1 MMMTSD
7 EPRVGDDDLLCKRT
21 EKNRLLFSPRDRS
34 SPVNENGRCRS
45 NRSRSRRVRFGRS
58 ELRVCVPRTLA
69 RVCPQTFSL
78 SWTSRAAQSDAR
90 RHGARPHATAGSCFG
105 GRLDWCR
112 HLPSRCVSSRT
123 VTTARSSHLC
133 PPRAGR
139 VPRPDPSN
147 NATRPSRR
155 PQPLGRCGRRDD
167 VHAALPR
174 RLRDATPRFP
184 LRGPLALSL
193 SPSREQARSAFGR
206 ETDRNLRVPLQPRAS
221 PSQLVLDK
229 ESFTLEELLEE
240 DDVIQECKS
249 LNSRLVNLCVPPAKP
264 RSRPA
269 TRHAHAFPLR
279 VRRSFSR
286 ASSNQPS
293 PRMFR
298 SFVASSA
305 ASTARGV
312 PRAPPDPLN

>member
-1 MMMTSD
+1 MSAMTI
-7 EPRVGDDDLLCKRT
+7 RVIFHSQKQI
-21 EKNRLLFSPRDRS
+21 RS
-34 SPVNENGRCRS
+34 SRPAIGLRRSTKMAVVGRIDQGPAAS
-45 NRSRSRRVRFGRS
+45 AFDDPN
-58 ELRVCVPRTLA
+58 CVPRTLA

-90 RHGARPHATAGSCFG
+90 RHGARPHTTAGSCFG

-174 RLRDATPRFP
+174 RLRNATPRFP

-206 ETDRNLRVPLQPRAS
+206 ETDRNLRVP
-221 PSQLVLDK
+221 V
-229 ESFTLEELLEE
+229 
-240 DDVIQECKS
+240 
-249 LNSRLVNLCVPPAKP
+249 
-264 RSRPA
+264 
-269 TRHAHAFPLR
+269 
-279 VRRSFSR
+279 
-286 ASSNQPS
+286 
-293 PRMFR
+293 
-298 SFVASSA
+298 
-305 ASTARGV
+305 STARLLLTA
-312 PRAPPDPLN
+312 RARQGELHPGGAPGGG

>member
-1 MMMTSD
+1 MMTR
-7 EPRVGDDDLLCKRT
+7 EPRVGDDDPSDFSFTK
-21 EKNRLLFSPRDRS
+21 KKPLFSPRDRS

-45 NRSRSRRVRFGRS
+45 NRSRSRASAFDDPN
-58 ELRVCVPRTLA
+58 CVPRTLA

-174 RLRDATPRFP
+174 RLRNATPRFP

-221 PSQLVLDK
+221 SSQLVLDK

-312 PRAPPDPLN
+312 PRAPHDSLN

>member
-1 MMMTSD
+1 VMMTSD

-45 NRSRSRRVRFGRS
+45 NRSRSRRVRFRRS

-184 LRGPLALSL
+184 LRGRSR
-193 SPSREQARSAFGR
+193 SPSPPLESRPAPRSGAKLTAICASHFNR
-206 ETDRNLRVPLQPRAS
+206 APPPRSSCSTRRAS
-221 PSQLVLDK
+221 PW
-229 ESFTLEELLEE
+229 
-240 DDVIQECKS
+240 
-249 LNSRLVNLCVPPAKP
+249 
-264 RSRPA
+264 RSSW
-269 TRHAHAFPLR
+269 
-279 VRRSFSR
+279 RR
-286 ASSNQPS
+286 
-293 PRMFR
+293 M
-298 SFVASSA
+298 
-305 ASTARGV
+305 T
-312 PRAPPDPLN
+312 

>member
-1 MMMTSD
+1 
-7 EPRVGDDDLLCKRT
+7 
-21 EKNRLLFSPRDRS
+21 
-34 SPVNENGRCRS
+34 
-45 NRSRSRRVRFGRS
+45 
-58 ELRVCVPRTLA
+58 
-69 RVCPQTFSL
+69 
-78 SWTSRAAQSDAR
+78 
-90 RHGARPHATAGSCFG
+90 
-105 GRLDWCR
+105 
-112 HLPSRCVSSRT
+112 
-123 VTTARSSHLC
+123 
-133 PPRAGR
+133 
-139 VPRPDPSN
+139 
-147 NATRPSRR
+147 
-155 PQPLGRCGRRDD
+155 
-167 VHAALPR
+167 
-174 RLRDATPRFP
+174 
-184 LRGPLALSL
+184 
-193 SPSREQARSAFGR
+193 
-206 ETDRNLRVPLQPRAS
+206 
-221 PSQLVLDK
+221 VLDK